1 MSSLKG
7 SNMYLMASS
16 GTFDHLLG
24 KRVGRGYPEAPS
36 YKPTHHLPKNA
47 QSLPW
52 APIFLTLASEHDDFG
67 FLVVFR
73 WKYETGGFWWFCAN
87 SKWLNGIIVTHSV
100 NQYHQI
106 WKQILPNCSFN
117 SCLIKWETC
126 PLWANLGLCCPP
138 PPSGGLATSGESI
151 QRQRSLY
158 CHKCRWQL
166 HSQEREHMF
175 TGACIQLVSA
185 C

>member
-1 MSSLKG
+1 
-7 SNMYLMASS
+7 MASS

-36 YKPTHHLPKNA
+36 YKPTHHLSKNA

-106 WKQILPNCSFN
+106 WKQILPNCWFN
-117 SCLIKWETC
+117 YCLIKWETC

-138 PPSGGLATSGESI
+138 PPPLVASAQAENRSSGREAYIVTNVVGNYI
-151 QRQRSLY
+151 
-158 CHKCRWQL
+158 HKSANI
-166 HSQEREHMF
+166 HSQVH
-175 TGACIQLVSA
+175 CIQLVFIIRLLISTQS
-185 C
+185 